1 MRAARFHGK
10 SDIRIEDLDIPKI
23 KEQDEVLVE
32 VQWCGIC
39 GTDLHEYLVGP
50 IVTPVSPHPLTGATL
65 PQTLG
70 HEFSANVVEAGAQVT
85 DVAVGDR
92 VAIMPAIVCGRCR
105 FCRQGLGH
113 LCIRFACTGLSA
125 ETGGLA
131 QYAVLKD
138 YQVAKLPDAVSDLE
152 GAVVEPASVA
162 AYGIDRVG
170 VRGGDVVLITGAGPI
185 GVLSAMYADALGAAT
200 VVIAE
205 PNPNRAA
212 LARQMDIGP
221 VVDPTQEGFGEF
233 IDHLTAGGGVDV
245 VAECSGT
252 TPGLT
257 TAMNSVRSRGSI
269 VQTGLHTKPATIDAM
284 RLAEK
289 DISYLGSWCYLITDW
304 PRIIRL
310 IASGKYPVR
319 KAVTAQIGLE
329 DVVPRGFDV
338 LVNPAGDQLKVLV
351 SPGTTAA

>member
-10 SDIRIEDLDIPKI
+10 SDIRVEDIDVPRIRTS
-23 KEQDEVLVE
+23 DDVLVE
-32 VQWCGIC
+32 VLWCGIC
-39 GTDLHEYLVGP
+39 GTDLHEYMVGP
-50 IVTPVSPHPLTGATL
+50 IVTPVSPHPLTGVTI

-70 HEFSANVVEAGAQVT
+70 HEFSARVVETGSDVT
-85 DVAVGDR
+85 DVKVGDR
-92 VAIMPAIVCGRCR
+92 VSIMPAIVCGRCHW
-105 FCRQGLGH
+105 CRRGLGH
-113 LCIRFACTGLSA
+113 LCVKFACTGLSA

-138 YQVAKLPDAVSDLE
+138 YQLATLPDSVSDLE
-152 GAVVEPASVA
+152 GAVVEPACVA

-170 VRGGDVVLITGAGPI
+170 VHGGDVVLITGAGPI
-185 GVLSAMYADALGAAT
+185 GVLSAMYANAIGAST

-212 LARQMDIGP
+212 LARAMDIGP
-221 VVDPTQEGFGEF
+221 VLDPTQEGFADYISE
-233 IDHLTAGGGVDV
+233 LTQGLGVDV

-269 VQTGLHTKPATIDAM
+269 VQTGLHTKPASLDAM
-284 RLAEK
+284 RLSEK
-289 DISYLGSWCYLITDW
+289 DISYVGSWCYLITDW

-310 IASGKYPVR
+310 IAAGKYPVA
-319 KAVTAQIGLE
+319 KAITAQISLE
-329 DVVPRGFDV
+329 SVVPKGFDI
-338 LVNPAGDQLKVLV
+338 LVNPTGDELKVIV
-351 SPGTTAA
+351 SPALSV